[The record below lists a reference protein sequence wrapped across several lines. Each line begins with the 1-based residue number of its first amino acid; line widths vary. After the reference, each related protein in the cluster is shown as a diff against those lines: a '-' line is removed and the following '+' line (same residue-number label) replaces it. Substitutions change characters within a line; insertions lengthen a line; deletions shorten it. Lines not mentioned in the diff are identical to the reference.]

1 MAGYLADV
9 RKAKNYAEF
18 KKMHPDVDIT
28 REGFLDLK
36 RGDRRRRLRQPETL
50 QPTGRHGTLQST
62 RAMKTPQ
69 PTGRHGTP
77 QLTSRTFRVFG
88 QPEAGFLNR
97 HDGGM
102 AKKTRTF

>member
-36 RGDRRRRLRQPETL
+36 KRGKTTSDADLMPPPKTLSSADEDLRRSLKR
-50 QPTGRHGTLQST
+50 
-62 RAMKTPQ
+62 
-69 PTGRHGTP
+69 
-77 QLTSRTFRVFG
+77 
-88 QPEAGFLNR
+88 N
-97 HDGGM
+97 DGGI

>member
-18 KKMHPDVDIT
+18 KKMHPDVGIT

-36 RGDRRRRLRQPETL
+36 RGGRTISNTDRRKVNEKLKEM
-50 QPTGRHGTLQST
+50 T
-62 RAMKTPQ
+62 REGAKNI
-69 PTGRHGTP
+69 
-77 QLTSRTFRVFG
+77 SKIDRTRVEEIIG
-88 QPEAGFLNR
+88 SHEKYMNR

>member
-18 KKMHPDVDIT
+18 KKMHPDVGIT

-50 QPTGRHGTLQST
+50 QPS
-62 RAMKTPQ
+62 
-69 PTGRHGTP
+69 GRHGTP

>member
-50 QPTGRHGTLQST
+50 QPSGRH
-62 RAMKTPQ
+62 
-69 PTGRHGTP
+69 
-77 QLTSRTFRVFG
+77 G

-97 HDGGM
+97 NDGGM

>member
-36 RGDRRRRLRQPETL
+36 RRGRTLSDADLSKRRKDIQG
-50 QPTGRHGTLQST
+50 TGSIGTGS
-62 RAMKTPQ
+62 M
-69 PTGRHGTP
+69 
-77 QLTSRTFRVFG
+77 
-88 QPEAGFLNR
+88 EFLNR
-97 HDGGM
+97 NDGGI
-102 AKKTRTF
+102 ASKTRRF

>member
-18 KKMHPDVDIT
+18 KKMHPDVGIT

-36 RGDRRRRLRQPETL
+36 RGGGGRRDYVHSP
-50 QPTGRHGTLQST
+50 
-62 RAMKTPQ
+62 
-69 PTGRHGTP
+69 
-77 QLTSRTFRVFG
+77 
-88 QPEAGFLNR
+88 AGYMNR
-97 HDGGM
+97 NDGGM